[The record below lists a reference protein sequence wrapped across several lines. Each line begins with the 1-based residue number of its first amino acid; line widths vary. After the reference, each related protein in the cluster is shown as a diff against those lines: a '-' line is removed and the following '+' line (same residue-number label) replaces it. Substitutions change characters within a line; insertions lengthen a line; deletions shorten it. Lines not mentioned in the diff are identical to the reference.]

1 MDLKFA
7 IVQIATKIDIKNEI
21 SKKKW
26 MQWRFDIKITTP
38 AAYDDPT
45 AFNLKIQPFSL
56 TEINNEKTK
65 K

>member
-26 MQWRFDIKITTP
+26 MQ
-38 AAYDDPT
+38 
-45 AFNLKIQPFSL
+45 
-56 TEINNEKTK
+56 
-65 K
+65 